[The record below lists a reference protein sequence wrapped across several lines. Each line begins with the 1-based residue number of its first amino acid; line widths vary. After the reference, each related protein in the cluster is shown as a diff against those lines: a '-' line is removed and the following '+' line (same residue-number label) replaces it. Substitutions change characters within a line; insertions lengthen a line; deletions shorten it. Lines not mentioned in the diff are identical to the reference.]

1 MSLDQYQDFC
11 PETFIKGETFEIDL
25 AHITNGL
32 YAETGEVAAAY
43 QKFYR
48 GDYDEEEL
56 KKRLSKE
63 IGGLMYHIAMLCNLE
78 GFKLSNIIA
87 ENAEILCGRKERG
100 VIQGDGDER

>member
-1 MSLDQYQDFC
+1 MNLDTYQTFC
-11 PETFIKGETFEIDL
+11 PETFVSGATFEIDM

-32 YAETGEVAAAY
+32 FAEAGEVAGAY

-56 KKRLSKE
+56 RNRVGKE
-63 IGGLMYHIAMLCNLE
+63 LGGLMYYVAMLCNIE
-78 GFKLSNIIA
+78 GLKLSD
-87 ENAEILCGRKERG
+87 ILFANTMILRDRQQRG